1 MARYKKIRISL
12 SLPEN
17 LVDELNNMV
26 VRRGWENRSQAVAEM
41 IESQITEH
49 KESLDNEI
57 MAGTVT
63 LIYDRQK
70 NLCQQKLAD
79 LQVEYAKE
87 VISSLHINLE
97 EQQIMEVII
106 VQGPARKLQ
115 IMTDQML
122 AVKGVKTGKLNL
134 NTSILPPLHKREDA

>member
-1 MARYKKIRISL
+1 MPKYRKIRISL

-26 VRRGWENRSQAVAEM
+26 IRRGWENRSQAVAEM

-49 KESLDNEI
+49 KETINDEI
-57 MAGTVT
+57 MAGTMT
-63 LIYDRQK
+63 IIYDRQK

-79 LQVEYAKE
+79 LQVDYAKE

-97 EQQIMEVII
+97 DHQIMEVI
-106 VQGPARKLQ
+106 VLQGPTKKLQ
-115 IMTDQML
+115 TMADQML

-134 NTSILPPLHKREDA
+134 NTSILPPLHKRGDV